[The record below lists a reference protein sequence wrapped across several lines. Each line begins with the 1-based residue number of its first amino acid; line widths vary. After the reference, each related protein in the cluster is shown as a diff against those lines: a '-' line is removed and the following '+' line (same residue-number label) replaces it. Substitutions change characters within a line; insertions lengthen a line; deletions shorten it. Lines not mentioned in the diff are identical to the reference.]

1 MAYNCNGA
9 FNYEMIYDMPIPYR
23 KFNLLKLNEAK
34 EKEAEE
40 MRKIKKTPS
49 RPTIPKNRKR

>member
-1 MAYNCNGA
+1 MAYNSNGA
-9 FNYEMIYDMPIPYR
+9 FNYDMLYDMPIPYR

-40 MRKIKKTPS
+40 MRKIKKSPS
-49 RPTIPKNRKR
+49 KPNMPKKR